1 MASNNYKNLDCSYSI
16 RLIDRLKSLDT
27 KNVLD
32 FDLINKA
39 IYWAKKYHG
48 EQKRKSG
55 EPYYTHPLEVAYI
68 ISEYN
73 LKTDII
79 VASILHDIIEDTE
92 VTAGMILDNFGWRIT
107 EMVDMLTRDRP
118 DGSKLSIEEVL
129 NNAYQKQDEE
139 VLLIKLIDRLHNL
152 TTLDAM
158 TDEKKKK
165 IALETLSS
173 FVLLSVSLNTNQ
185 EYNLNSL
192 IYNIISLPTGISS
205 INELYMLSELKEKS
219 VLSPLNFENDEMQIK
234 PLMLKEAL

>member
-1 MASNNYKNLDCSYSI
+1 MESNNYKNLDCSYSI
-16 RLIDRLKSLDT
+16 RLIDKLKSLDT

-32 FDLINKA
+32 FELINKA

-48 EQKRKSG
+48 NQKRKSG
-55 EPYYTHPLEVAYI
+55 EPYYSHPLEVAYM
-68 ISEYN
+68 ISDYK

-79 VASILHDIIEDTE
+79 VTSILHDIIEDTE

-118 DGSKLSIEEVL
+118 DGNKLSVEEIL
-129 NNAYQKQDEE
+129 NNAYLKQDEE

>member
-1 MASNNYKNLDCSYSI
+1 MDYQKPCQYSI
-16 RLIDRLKSLDT
+16 RLIDKLKSLDS

-55 EPYYTHPLEVAYI
+55 EPYYSHPLEVAYM
-68 ISEYN
+68 ISDYK

-79 VASILHDIIEDTE
+79 VASILHDIIEDTP

-107 EMVDMLTRDRP
+107 EIVDRLTRDRP
-118 DGSKLSIEEVL
+118 DGTKLSVEEII
-129 NNAYQKQDEE
+129 NNAYEFKDEE

-152 TTLDAM
+152 STLD
-158 TDEKKKK
+158 TITVEKKQK

-173 FVLLSVSLNTNQ
+173 FLAIALSFDEQGDQMIAKLCFSHLQLNYSQPSFSFSNFCK
-185 EYNLNSL
+185 
-192 IYNIISLPTGISS
+192 
-205 INELYMLSELKEKS
+205 LKPIE
-219 VLSPLNFENDEMQIK
+219 FDF
-234 PLMLKEAL
+234 

>member
-1 MASNNYKNLDCSYSI
+1 MSRNYNKSCQYSI
-16 RLIDRLKSLDT
+16 RLIDKLKSLDT

-32 FDLINKA
+32 FELINKA

-48 EQKRKSG
+48 NQKRKSG
-55 EPYYTHPLEVAYI
+55 EPYYSHPLEVAYM
-68 ISEYN
+68 ISDYK
-73 LKTDII
+73 LKTDVI
-79 VASILHDIIEDTE
+79 VSSILHDIIEDTP

-118 DGSKLSIEEVL
+118 DGSKLSVEEVL

-139 VLLIKLIDRLHNL
+139 VLTIKLFDRLHNL
-152 TTLDAM
+152 TTLDAI
-158 TDEKKKK
+158 TAEKKQK